1 MKWSEKT
8 GPVEE
13 KTEVEHTV
21 EEIYFNETVMLW
33 GQGMSSRDLC
43 MLNNPL
49 CKYVGIQKSVTV
61 DKMCHTGIYYYLLL
75 GLL

>member
-33 GQGMSSRDLC
+33 GQGMSIVEIC
-43 MLNNPL
+43 V
-49 CKYVGIQKSVTV
+49 C
-61 DKMCHTGIYYYLLL
+61 
-75 GLL
+75 